1 MDIKALREQLGMT
14 QPEFANHVG
23 VSARTIARWEQSG
36 TQMTLPQ
43 LKARIAEKCREES
56 ENEDKLEIFKEVLSM
71 ITNQRQHLTVMKVGK
86 AMGLSLE
93 DVIQAF
99 DDANVF

>member
-1 MDIKALREQLGMT
+1 MDIKAIRNQLGMT
-14 QPEFANHVG
+14 QSEFANHVG
-23 VSARTIARWEQSG
+23 VSVRTIIRWEQSG
-36 TQMTLPQ
+36 TQPLPHF
-43 LKARIAEKCREES
+43 KTRIIEMCREES
-56 ENEDKLEIFKEVLSM
+56 ESEDKLELFKEVLCM
-71 ITNQRQHLTVMKVGK
+71 VTNQRQHLTVMKVGK